1 MGLFAYM
8 SDEVQEGSAPPNV
21 TIFNFSCPTSLE
33 YFYFVFIKSTFE
45 GKFSYSSRN
54 IEMDIEDY

>member
-1 MGLFAYM
+1 M